1 MFLEEGIMKLL
12 LTLLITVYLSGCT
25 VAGVLIDGHAQNN
38 EKLNQ
43 NMNSKARSDPYKDPF
58 KPIPKDREGFS
69 FTKLGLKNDSALINF
84 VSLENNQQRQVCRKV
99 SKSLKE
105 CVELNKPELHTNE
118 ATQLKTDYEIISVGQ

>member
-1 MFLEEGIMKLL
+1 MKLL
-12 LTLLITVYLSGCT
+12 VTILISVFLSGCT

-58 KPIPKDREGFS
+58 KAIPKDREGFS
-69 FTKLGLKNDSALINF
+69 FTKLGLKIDSALINF

>member
-1 MFLEEGIMKLL
+1 MFLGEGIMKLL

-38 EKLNQ
+38 NTLNQ

-58 KPIPKDREGFS
+58 KAIPKDREGFS
-69 FTKLGLKNDSALINF
+69 FTKLGLKIDSALVDF
-84 VSLENNQQRQVCRKV
+84 VSVENKQQRQVCRKV

-105 CVELNKPELHTNE
+105 CVEVDKSNLHTNE
-118 ATQLKTDYEIISVGQ
+118 TTQSKTDYEIISVGQ

>member
-1 MFLEEGIMKLL
+1 MKLL

-58 KPIPKDREGFS
+58 KAIPKDREGFS
-69 FTKLGLKNDSALINF
+69 FYKIRFKNWF
-84 VSLENNQQRQVCRKV
+84 C
-99 SKSLKE
+99 
-105 CVELNKPELHTNE
+105 
-118 ATQLKTDYEIISVGQ
+118 ISRLCQCGK

>member
-69 FTKLGLKNDSALINF
+69 FTKLGLKIDSAFINF

-99 SKSLKE
+99 GKSLKE

>member
-1 MFLEEGIMKLL
+1 MLLEDETMKLL
-12 LTLLITVYLSGCT
+12 LTLLISVYLSGCT

-69 FTKLGLKNDSALINF
+69 FTKLGLNIDSALINF
-84 VSLENNQQRQVCRKV
+84 VSLENDQQRQVCRKV

-105 CVELNKPELHTNE
+105 CVELDKPELHTNE
-118 ATQLKTDYEIISVGQ
+118 TTQLKTDYEIISVGQ

>member
-1 MFLEEGIMKLL
+1 MLLEDETMKLL
-12 LTLLITVYLSGCT
+12 LTLLISVYLSGCT

-58 KPIPKDREGFS
+58 KAIPKDREGFS
-69 FTKLGLKNDSALINF
+69 FTKLGLKIDSALINF
-84 VSLENNQQRQVCRKV
+84 VSLENDQQRQVCRKV

-118 ATQLKTDYEIISVGQ
+118 TKQLKTDHEIISVGQ